1 MALSAIPISPA
12 FTVFEGRITEEFR
25 NMLVAFYGDD
35 YINVLAKGKLL
46 GDEKIMKVYNTVR
59 KAEQQLGITIIKEK
73 KIESN

>member
-1 MALSAIPISPA
+1 MALSAIHISPA
-12 FTVFEGRITEEFR
+12 FTVFEGRIAEEFR